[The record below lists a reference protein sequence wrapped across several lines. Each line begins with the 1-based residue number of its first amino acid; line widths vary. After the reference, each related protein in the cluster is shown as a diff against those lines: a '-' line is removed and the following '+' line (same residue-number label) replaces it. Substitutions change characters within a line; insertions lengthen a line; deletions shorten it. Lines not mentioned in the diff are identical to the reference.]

1 MVVGQQQ
8 STGAEKHYDGK
19 EGVTDTDFT
28 AGGLLISVTLVAL
41 IVLMWGGK

>member
-1 MVVGQQQ
+1 MGQQQ
-8 STGAEKHYDGK
+8 GAGAEKHYDGK

-28 AGGLLISVTLVAL
+28 AGALLISVTLVAL